1 MGVEKPLKRFK
12 KDKSK
17 DNIDLSKLLKKSNHK
32 IDISFLNTPLKSPA
46 CKRCPALEKGICK
59 CAKKRLK

>member
-12 KDKSK
+12 KDKS
-17 DNIDLSKLLKKSNHK
+17 DYQK
-32 IDISFLNTPLKSPA
+32 IDISLFISDLQIPLKSPP
-46 CKRCPALEKGICK
+46 CKRCPALDKGICK